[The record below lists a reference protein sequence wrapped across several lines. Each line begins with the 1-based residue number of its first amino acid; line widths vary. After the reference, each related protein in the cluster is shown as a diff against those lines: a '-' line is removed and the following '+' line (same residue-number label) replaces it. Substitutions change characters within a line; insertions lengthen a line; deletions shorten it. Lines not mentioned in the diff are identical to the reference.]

1 MPIMLFRST
10 TLASPLC
17 LAGSALQLGGCAPYL
32 ETLGG
37 APHEPSLRTP
47 DPSARLPPDYA
58 WPPLALAEGAAPPP
72 VAEQAKTAWAPMA
85 VTNAAPAEQAQPSF
99 APVTP
104 PANTSDCLSRLGQGG
119 VRYDTLDARRGVVT
133 PIQVTSDLG
142 GIRYVPTGGLPL
154 VMDCRFA
161 VTLMQVGP
169 ILRELGVSALHYSG
183 AYVYRMSS
191 KGRLS
196 LHANGLAIDVHAI
209 TVNGQE
215 LSVKKSFA
223 KGLGDSCESNF
234 PPLNRVACHLKR
246 TGAFRELLTPD
257 YNADHHDHIHLAIS
271 P

>member
-10 TLASPLC
+10 TLASL
-17 LAGSALQLGGCAPYL
+17 LALGGSALHLGGCALYPG
-32 ETLGG
+32 GG
-37 APHEPSLRTP
+37 AHEPSLRTP
-47 DPSARLPPDYA
+47 DPAARLPPDYA
-58 WPPLALAEGAAPPP
+58 WPPLALAEGAPQLAA
-72 VAEQAKTAWAPMA
+72 AEQAKTAWSPVG
-85 VTNAAPAEQAQPSF
+85 VTNAAPADQVPQSF
-99 APVTP
+99 TPVTP
-104 PANTSDCLSRLGQGG
+104 PTNPGDCLARLGQAG
-119 VRYDTLDARRGVVT
+119 VRYDSLDARRGVVT

-161 VTLMQVGP
+161 LTLTEVGP

-196 LHANGLAIDVHAI
+196 LHANGLAIDVHAV

-246 TGAFRELLTPD
+246 TGAFREFLTPD
-257 YNADHHDHIHLAIS
+257 YNADHHDHLHLAIS